1 MFDAFRDPK
10 SSPYAMPDQPRSPP
24 PRRQATKRQVVYRPE
39 TFAVRSIEEAKRI
52 ILTAEA
58 GTNTEERW
66 AKETPYLAKELV
78 RSLAPTETSVLLDYG
93 CGIGRLAKELIA
105 HTGCTVLGI
114 DIRLEMRVLA
124 NSYVDSERFLATS
137 PEGLAAMAHHGLRV
151 DHAYTVWVLQH
162 CLRPAEDIALLHACL
177 RPGGRCYVT
186 NGHTRCVP
194 TDKGWVNDGAD
205 VAKLLASRF
214 EMLEDRP
221 FPEGVTTDGLR
232 HHAFCRLYAA
242 RSAAPGD
249 G

>member
-1 MFDAFRDPK
+1 
-10 SSPYAMPDQPRSPP
+10 
-24 PRRQATKRQVVYRPE
+24 
-39 TFAVRSIEEAKRI
+39 
-52 ILTAEA
+52 
-58 GTNTEERW
+58 
-66 AKETPYLAKELV
+66 
-78 RSLAPTETSVLLDYG
+78 
-93 CGIGRLAKELIA
+93 
-105 HTGCTVLGI
+105 
-114 DIRLEMRVLA
+114 MRVLA

-162 CLRPAEDIALLHACL
+162 CLRPAEDIALLYACL

-221 FPEGVTTDGLR
+221 FPEGVTTEHLR
-232 HHAFCRLYAA
+232 RHAFCRLYEV
-242 RSAAPGD
+242 RSD
-249 G
+249 DR